1 MLFFDIA
8 ASVHLCPTHTHCIT
22 PDQGVLCRTLQG
34 HGHWV
39 NTMALSTDY
48 ALRTA
53 AFDPGDRSL
62 EHTGIMG
69 MTCTSAEL
77 EAVTEY
83 ASSGCGRAGGIGC
96 SFCSRRI
103 EEESFTE
110 IQHCQGRGGRSQI
123 SCDIRLYLSV
133 FMLLCKHTFRE
144 ANQNSSCLGQM
155 TSHCFYGNQERAR
168 STLQE

>member
-1 MLFFDIA
+1 MFSKVNRELSSDVWLFDGASACCFFDIA
-8 ASVHLCPTHTHCIT
+8 ASIHLCPTHTHCIT

-110 IQHCQGRGGRSQI
+110 IQYCQGRGGRSQT
-123 SCDIRLYLSV
+123 SCDIHMNLFVSV
-133 FMLLCKHTFRE
+133 
-144 ANQNSSCLGQM
+144 CLHASVQ
-155 TSHCFYGNQERAR
+155 TYI
-168 STLQE
+168 